1 MATREA
7 ITIGGETFAPGGS
20 GRVDLPVGELYTH
33 EPFYMPVHV
42 VHGKRDGPVLFASA
56 AVHGDEL
63 NGIEIIRRIL
73 ALPML
78 RRMRGTLL
86 AVPIVNVLGVFQQSR
101 YLPDRRD
108 LNRSFPGSAKGSLA
122 ARLAHLFVTEI
133 VKHSSHGIDLH
144 TGAVHRS
151 NLPQIRANL
160 EDKETM
166 KLARAFG
173 APVAMHSALRPGSLR
188 GAAGSLGI
196 PMLLYEAGEALRFDE
211 VSIRVGVKGMVSVMR
226 ELGMLPPRRRTQTA
240 PPKPFI
246 AHSSSWI
253 RAPGSGIFRANVTL
267 GARVEKGQEM
277 GSVGD
282 PFSENAEL
290 IRAAF
295 GGIVIGRTNLPLV
308 HEGEALFHVGRF
320 EKPKAAARQ
329 ANAVQS
335 TDYLEDDPLFEDDAP
350 IV

>member
-1 MATREA
+1 MAARKA
-7 ITIGGETFAPGGS
+7 ITIGGESFSPGSS

-42 VHGKRDGPVLFASA
+42 IHGKRSGPVLFASA

-73 ALPML
+73 SLPMMQRL
-78 RRMRGTLL
+78 RGTLL

-122 ARLAHLFVTEI
+122 ARLAHLFMNEI
-133 VKHSSHGIDLH
+133 VKHATHGIDLH

-160 EDKETM
+160 ENEETLQ
-166 KLARAFG
+166 LAEAFG
-173 APVAMHSALRPGSLR
+173 APVAMHSALRAGSLR

-196 PMLLYEAGEALRFDE
+196 PILLYEAGEALRFDE
-211 VSIRVGVKGMVSVMR
+211 VSIRVGVKGVVSVMR
-226 ELGMLPPRRRTQTA
+226 ELKMLPPRRRSQKA

-253 RAPGSGIFRANVTL
+253 RAPASGIFRANVTL
-267 GARVEKGQEM
+267 GARVSKGEEM

-282 PFSENAEL
+282 PFGAEHEPV
-290 IRAAF
+290 RAAY

-320 EKPKAAARQ
+320 EKPRAAARQ
-329 ANAVQS
+329 VNVVQS
-335 TDYLEDDPLFEDDAP
+335 SDYLEDDPLFEDDMP

>member
-1 MATREA
+1 MAARQA
-7 ITIGGETFAPGGS
+7 IVVGGESFAAGTA

-42 VHGKRDGPVLFASA
+42 VHGKRSGPVLFASA

-63 NGIEIIRRIL
+63 NGIEIIRRVL
-73 ALPML
+73 SLPML
-78 RRMRGTLL
+78 KRMRGTLL
-86 AVPIVNVLGVFQQSR
+86 AIPIVNVLGVFQQSR

-108 LNRSFPGSAKGSLA
+108 LNRSFPGSSKGSLA
-122 ARLAHLFVTEI
+122 ARLANLFMQEI
-133 VKHSSHGIDLH
+133 VQHATHGLDLH
-144 TGAVHRS
+144 TGALHRS

-160 EDKETM
+160 EDSETM
-166 KLARAFG
+166 RLAEAFG
-173 APVAMHSALRPGSLR
+173 APVAMHAALRPGSLR
-188 GAAGSLGI
+188 GAAGDLGI

-211 VSIRVGVKGMVSVMR
+211 ISIRVGVKGMVSVMR
-226 ELGMLPPRRRTQTA
+226 ELEMLPPRRQAQTA

-246 AHSSSWI
+246 AHSSHWI

-267 GARVEKGQEM
+267 GSRVEKGEEM

-282 PFSENAEL
+282 PFGVEGTPVV
-290 IRAAF
+290 AAF
-295 GGIVIGRTNLPLV
+295 GGMVIGRTNLPLV

-329 ANAVQS
+329 ATVMQS
-335 TDYLEDDPLFEDDAP
+335 GDYLEDDPLFDADMP